1 MKPLSSQNPAMGS
14 LESCGRSTL
23 TQGQGLLQTT
33 MDTGSNRRDTR
44 AKPVEL
50 KTTRMSLLVA
60 GKIAGSGMVEVDR
73 SAFNPCLHTKPADAL
88 SRRQSL

>member
-1 MKPLSSQNPAMGS
+1 
-14 LESCGRSTL
+14 
-23 TQGQGLLQTT
+23 

-88 SRRQSL
+88 SRRQSLATPARKWGHRQIPNIAAKY